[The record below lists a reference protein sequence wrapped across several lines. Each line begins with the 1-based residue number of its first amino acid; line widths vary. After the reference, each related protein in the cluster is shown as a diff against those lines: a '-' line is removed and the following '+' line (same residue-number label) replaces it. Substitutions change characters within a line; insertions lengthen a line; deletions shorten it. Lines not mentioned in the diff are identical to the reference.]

1 MRRHQPVF
9 AVAVAA
15 RTQQQH
21 SRQRQPTTHGVH
33 HHRAC
38 KIMELF
44 SGQRFDPGLYAEM
57 LIPDNALEEGVDQP
71 DDHCRGDQLGV
82 KTGTLGNAARDD
94 GRNGRRK
101 SQQKEKL
108 HQLIAVFGCQLFG
121 AHKKVAAI
129 GHAVADGKVNNGRD
143 GEVHQNLHQRIDLV
157 FFAHRA
163 ELEKCKAG
171 MHGQHHDAA

>member
-1 MRRHQPVF
+1 MCRHQPVF

-21 SRQRQPTTHGVH
+21 SRQSQPTAHSVH

-38 KIMELF
+38 KIVELF
-44 SGQRFDPGLYAEM
+44 SGQRFDPGLHAKV
-57 LIPDNALEEGVDQP
+57 LIPDNPLEEGVDQP
-71 DDHCRGDQLGV
+71 NDDGRGDQLRV
-82 KTGTLGNAARDD
+82 KARTLGNAARDD
-94 GRNGRRK
+94 GRDGRGK

-108 HQLIAVFGCQLFG
+108 HQLIAVFGRQLFR

-143 GEVHQNLHQRIDLV
+143 GEIHQNLHQRIDLV

-171 MHGQHHDAA
+171 VHGQHHDAA